1 MTQMKHLSI
10 VDGAFLHMES
20 AEMPMHVGSLNLF
33 EPPAG
38 YGGEGFHD
46 TVKEHVAKRMHLAPV
61 FTRKLALMP
70 FDLANPVWIH
80 DDEIDLD
87 YHVRYMV
94 LPKPGSI
101 EQLEALAARLHS
113 MLLDRSRP
121 LWEFYIIEG
130 LADGRI
136 GFYGKV
142 HHAAVDGQA
151 GVALATS
158 LFDLTPEPRPVRPPR
173 EARANTYQ
181 LGVAELLAAALT
193 NQIQQI
199 VQSVKLLPKVAS
211 TAYGAARQAIAAR
224 RSESS
229 EDRAA
234 RKAEAAPTR
243 FKLAPATPFNHSI
256 TNQRAFAAVSLPLPE
271 VKAIGKA
278 VGASINDVVL
288 WLCSTALRSYLKE
301 GSELPAKSLV
311 AGVPI
316 SLRQEGDTTANNQVA
331 GTLIDLGTEIADPA
345 ERLKA
350 IKRGTAAMKKEMGT
364 FRGVIPTDFPSLGSP
379 WLISGLAALYGRS
392 RIADWLRITNV
403 TISNVPGSRMPVY
416 LCGARMTDY
425 YPLSIVVHGIA
436 LNITVQSHVDQ
447 LCFGLIAC
455 RRAVPDVHFL
465 GEHLQRA
472 MTSLR
477 ALVAPALAAS
487 ASAAAATPVATVTAR
502 AAAPASASSGTAKQR
517 KTPARPV
524 KSPAPTPTRQPRLRV
539 VATHQRAAAKNAKP
553 AKRAAPAKPRRP
565 RTVAASR

>member
-38 YGGEGFHD
+38 YAGGYYE
-46 TVKEHVAKRMHLAPV
+46 TLKAHVAKRMHMAPV

-80 DDEIDLD
+80 DDDIDLD

-94 LPKPGSI
+94 LPKPGTL

-121 LWEFYIIEG
+121 LWEFYVIEG
-130 LADGRI
+130 LADARI

-151 GVALATS
+151 GVAMAQS
-158 LFDLTPEPRPVRPPR
+158 IFDLTPEPRAVKPPR

-181 LGVAELLAAALT
+181 LGVAELLAAALQ
-193 NQIQQI
+193 NQFQQV
-199 VQSVKLLPKVAS
+199 VQSLKLLPTLA
-211 TAYGAARQAIAAR
+211 TTLLGAAREGLEKR
-224 RSESS
+224 RSESP

-234 RKAEAAPTR
+234 RKAESAGTM

-256 TNQRAFAAVSLPLPE
+256 TNQRAFSAVSLPLGE
-271 VKAIGKA
+271 VKAIGKS

-288 WLCSTALRSYLKE
+288 WLCSTALRSYLKD
-301 GSELPAKSLV
+301 SRELPEKSLV

-331 GTLIDLGTEIADPA
+331 GTLIDLGTEIDDPV

-350 IKRGTAAMKKEMGT
+350 IRRGTTAMKKQMGT

-379 WLISGLAALYGRS
+379 WLISGLASLYGRS
-392 RIADWLRITNV
+392 RIADWLRLTNV
-403 TISNVPGSRMPVY
+403 AISNVPGSKVPVY
-416 LCGARMTDY
+416 LVGAKMTDY
-425 YPLSIVVHGIA
+425 YPLSIVVHGVA

-455 RRAVPDVHFL
+455 RRAVPDVHEI
-465 GEHLQRA
+465 GHQLQRA
-472 MTSLR
+472 MATLRSL
-477 ALVAPALAAS
+477 AAAAAAPALAAPEKK
-487 ASAAAATPVATVTAR
+487 AVAEPAATASTAAEGATRKKRARTAH
-502 AAAPASASSGTAKQR
+502 A
-517 KTPARPV
+517 
-524 KSPAPTPTRQPRLRV
+524 PRLRV
-539 VATHQRAAAKNAKP
+539 VPAAAKAAVTAP
-553 AKRAAPAKPRRP
+553 DGKRKTRSTAAAR
-565 RTVAASR
+565 

>member
-38 YGGEGFHD
+38 YAGEGFYEA
-46 TVKEHVAKRMHLAPV
+46 VKAHVGRRMHLAPV

-80 DDEIDLD
+80 DDDIDLD

-94 LPKPGSI
+94 LPKPGTLV
-101 EQLEALAARLHS
+101 QMEALAARLHS

-121 LWEFYIIEG
+121 LWEFYVIEG

-151 GVALATS
+151 GVAMATS
-158 LFDLTPEPRPVRPPR
+158 MFDLTPEPRAVKPPR
-173 EARANTYQ
+173 EARAHTYQ

-193 NQIQQI
+193 NQIQQL

-211 TAYGAARQAIAAR
+211 TAYGAAKEAIATR
-224 RSESS
+224 RGESAA
-229 EDRAA
+229 DRAA
-234 RKAEAAPTR
+234 REAEAPPTR
-243 FKLAPATPFNHSI
+243 MKLAPATPFNHSI

-301 GSELPAKSLV
+301 GRELPEKSLV

-345 ERLKA
+345 ARLKA

-403 TISNVPGSRMPVY
+403 TISNVPGSRVPVY

-455 RRAVPDVHFL
+455 RRAVPDVHEL
-465 GEHLQRA
+465 GNHLQRA
-472 MTSLR
+472 MATLR
-477 ALVAPALAAS
+477 ALVGAATDAPAQ
-487 ASAAAATPVATVTAR
+487 
-502 AAAPASASSGTAKQR
+502 AAAPAATAGAAAANGAAAARGKPRAPRTQR
-517 KTPARPV
+517 DTVRAPA
-524 KSPAPTPTRQPRLRV
+524 RQPRLRV
-539 VATHQRAAAKNAKP
+539 VAAGAGAAPAAKP
-553 AKRAAPAKPRRP
+553 AKPAKVRKA
-565 RTVAASR
+565 RTMAAVR